1 MSLENALETAKQ
13 VLDEAYMEA
22 EGIPA
27 PPGTGIEKKKKMTA
41 GGEGDEVEAT
51 ADGKTS
57 MSADGVGP
65 KIAEPLEK
73 GSLGKATL
81 SDVVDDDL
89 SDMEG
94 EEELT
99 KQAMKKSPYDVSKMT
114 NINLG
119 MKEALEDIFAGS
131 DISEDLQD
139 KLTTVFE
146 TAVELKVDQIRSE
159 MFEEYEA
166 TVEQEKEHLASK
178 VDEYLSYVV
187 ENWMS
192 ENQVAID
199 HGIRSDVNESFMR
212 GLKDLFE
219 QHYVSMPDEK
229 FDVVEG
235 LNQKVEELTTKL
247 DESIERNVEL
257 SRGLIK
263 AQCEAIYE
271 TAAKDF
277 TSSDEERFRKVS
289 ESIEFDSA
297 EEFANKLNTLKEHFF
312 GDDSHTDTV
321 IPLVEEM
328 AISEEEELRESV
340 DLSPSMSAYTNML
353 SRINN
358 VDNNKKQI

>member
-1 MSLENALETAKQ
+1 M
-13 VLDEAYMEA
+13 
-22 EGIPA
+22 
-27 PPGTGIEKKKKMTA
+27 
-41 GGEGDEVEAT
+41 
-51 ADGKTS
+51 
-57 MSADGVGP
+57 
-65 KIAEPLEK
+65 
-73 GSLGKATL
+73 
-81 SDVVDDDL
+81 
-89 SDMEG
+89 
-94 EEELT
+94 
-99 KQAMKKSPYDVSKMT
+99 
-114 NINLG
+114 
-119 MKEALEDIFAGS
+119 
-131 DISEDLQD
+131 
-139 KLTTVFE
+139 FE

-212 GLKDLFE
+212 GLKSLFE

-247 DESIERNVEL
+247 DESIEKNIEL
-257 SRGLIK
+257 SRGLVK

-277 TSSDEERFRKVS
+277 TDSDEEKFRKVS

-312 GDDSHTDTV
+312 GDDSSSDAV
-321 IPLVEEM
+321 VPLVEEM
-328 AISEEEELRESV
+328 AVTEEDELRESK
-340 DLSPSMSAYTNML
+340 DLNPTMSAYTSML

>member
-1 MSLENALETAKQ
+1 
-13 VLDEAYMEA
+13 
-22 EGIPA
+22 
-27 PPGTGIEKKKKMTA
+27 MTA

-51 ADGKTS
+51 ADGKTA
-57 MSADGVGP
+57 MTADGESP

-73 GSLGKATL
+73 GSLGKATD
-81 SDVVDDDL
+81 SEVVDDDL

-99 KQAMKKSPYDVSKMT
+99 KQAMKKPAFDTAKMT
-114 NINLG
+114 NIKLG
-119 MKEALEDIFAGS
+119 MKEALDDIFRGS
-131 DISEDLQD
+131 DISDDLQE
-139 KLTTVFE
+139 KLSTVFE

-212 GLKDLFE
+212 GLKSLFE

-247 DESIERNVEL
+247 DESIEKNIVV
-257 SRGLIK
+257 SRGLVK

-277 TSSDEERFRKVS
+277 TDSDEEKFRKVS

-312 GDDSHTDTV
+312 GDDSSSDAV
-321 IPLVEEM
+321 VPLVEEM
-328 AISEEEELRESV
+328 AVTEEDELRESK
-340 DLSPSMSAYTNML
+340 DLNPTMSAYTSML